1 VSTIQQYTR
10 NPATVSA
17 DLARLFPTGVVVA
30 ELRQAGDAR
39 LLLPAEAP
47 FVRQAVPKRVQEFA
61 AGRLCA
67 RRAMEQFGVTGF
79 PLSVGADRQ
88 PLWPDGLIGSI
99 THTAGYCAAAVAE
112 RERLIALGVDSETV
126 GDVTPDIWP
135 TICGGSEA
143 EWLRSLPGSSQDA
156 AITLIFSA
164 KEAFYKCQF
173 PLTHEWL
180 DFHDLIVEPLAW
192 RGDAG
197 SGARSGAT
205 GNSVSGSVTEA
216 ERGAGGEPPEVLVRA
231 TRPLA
236 FLGHARLPMIGRY
249 RFHEGFVTV
258 GFGVPA

>member
-1 VSTIQQYTR
+1 MIPQYTR

-17 DLARLFPTGVVVA
+17 DLARLFPPGVVVA
-30 ELRQAGDAR
+30 ELRQPGDAQ
-39 LLLPAEAP
+39 LLLTAEAP

-67 RRAMEQFGVTGF
+67 RLAMQGFGITGF
-79 PLSVGADRQ
+79 PLSVGEDRQ
-88 PLWPDGLIGSI
+88 PLWPDGLTGSI

-112 RERLIALGVDSETV
+112 RSSLLAVGLDSETV
-126 GDVTPDIWP
+126 GDVTRDLWP
-135 TICGGSEA
+135 TICGASEA
-143 EWLRSLPGSSQDA
+143 EWLRSLPEARQDA
-156 AITLIFSA
+156 AATLIFSA

-180 DFHDLIVEPLAW
+180 DFHDLIVEPLAGGSDV
-192 RGDAG
+192 RSDAG
-197 SGARSGAT
+197 E
-205 GNSVSGSVTEA
+205 VS
-216 ERGAGGEPPEVLVRA
+216 VRA